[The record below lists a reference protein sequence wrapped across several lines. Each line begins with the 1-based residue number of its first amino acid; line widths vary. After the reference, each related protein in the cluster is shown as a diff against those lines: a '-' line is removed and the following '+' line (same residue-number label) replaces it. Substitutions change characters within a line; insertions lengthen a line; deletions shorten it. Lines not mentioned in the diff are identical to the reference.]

1 MQSFKS
7 FQQRL
12 FQINDAT
19 FNDFAWEL
27 FLYQVNNNPIYK
39 SFITHLGIDIRS
51 IKNVGEI
58 PFLPISFFKYHEVMT
73 ERWEVEA
80 TYESSGTTD
89 ASVSRHYVRNTKLYL
104 KNTSFIFNHFYGKI
118 EDYHMLF
125 LLPSYIER
133 GSSSLVSMADYF
145 IKRSGSKYSNFY
157 LNNFE
162 ELITTVE
169 SIRRDAGSKKILLC
183 GVSFALLELAEKFA
197 PDLHDVVIMETGG
210 MKGRRKEITRKE
222 LHNYL
227 IDRFNVLKIHSEYGM
242 TELSSQAY
250 SQGNAKFKTPPWMK
264 ILIRD
269 TNDPLD
275 IGNKR
280 SGGINVI
287 DLANISSCAFIET
300 QDLGTVDSNG
310 EFEVLGRFDNS
321 DIRGCNLM
329 V

>member
-12 FQINDAT
+12 FQINHTT
-19 FNDFAWEL
+19 FNDFAKEL
-27 FLYQVNNNPIYK
+27 FLYQVENNPIYK
-39 SFITHLGIDIRS
+39 SYVAHLGIGIRS
-51 IKNVGEI
+51 IKKVNEI
-58 PFLPISFFKYHEVMT
+58 PFLPISFFKNHKVMT
-73 ERWEVEA
+73 ESWAAEA
-80 TYESSGTTD
+80 TYESSGTTG
-89 ASVSRHYVRNTKLYL
+89 ASVSRHYVRNNKLYL
-104 KNTSFIFNHFYGKI
+104 NNTALIFHHFYGPI
-118 EDYHMLF
+118 EDYHTLF
-125 LLPSYIER
+125 LLPGYIER

-145 IKRSGSKYSNFY
+145 IKRSGSRYSNFY

-162 ELITTVE
+162 ELITTIE
-169 SIRRDAGSKKILLC
+169 SIRRGGGSKKILLC
-183 GVSFALLELAEKFA
+183 GVSFALLELVEKFA
-197 PDLHDVVIMETGG
+197 PDLHDVVVMETGG
-210 MKGRRKEITRKE
+210 MKGRRKEIIREE
-222 LHNYL
+222 LHDYL
-227 IDRFNVLKIHSEYGM
+227 INRCNVQKIHSEYGM

-300 QDLGTVDSNG
+300 QDLGAVDSNG
-310 EFEVLGRFDNS
+310 AFEILGRFDNS